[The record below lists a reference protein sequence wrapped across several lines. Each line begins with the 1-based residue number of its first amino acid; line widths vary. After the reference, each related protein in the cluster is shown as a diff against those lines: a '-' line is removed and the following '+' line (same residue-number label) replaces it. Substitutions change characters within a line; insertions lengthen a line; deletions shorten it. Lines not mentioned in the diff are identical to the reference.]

1 MRLFSASFLALVA
14 SLSLMCAW
22 IVAMPI
28 DMSDRLVWA
37 GLLFPLLWP
46 SLIFWVYWSEGPRRP
61 LLALSLAVLASI
73 AVALAP

>member
-14 SLSLMCAW
+14 ALGLMCAW
-22 IVAMPI
+22 IVAIPI

-46 SLIFWVYWSEGPRRP
+46 SLIFWVYWSESPRRP